1 MNDIR
6 FIKQQ
11 GGLSRALPGEDHI
24 SALLFFSDDKPQGW
38 TSKDM
43 VQITSPEN
51 AVTLGIAKNSANFGV
66 MYYHIAEFFR
76 INPGATL
83 FVGIFSVPQTL
94 DFTEVKTMQRAS
106 AGKIRQVGVYVTT
119 SFATTML
126 ESLQAVADAL
136 DTEHMPLSFLLG
148 ADIHDMADLTTLDD
162 LRALE
167 CPKVSMV
174 IGQDGSNDG
183 YNLFLDTT
191 KSISCLGAALG
202 AVSLAKVNECIG
214 WVEKFKMSS
223 VELDVP
229 AMGNG
234 QLVSD
239 LDPNLLNSLNT
250 KGYIFL
256 RKHVGLSGSYF
267 NDSHTAVEATSD
279 YAYIESN
286 RTMDKA
292 IRGIRTYVLP
302 QLNGPLLVD
311 PTSGKLAH
319 TTVKYV
325 EDLANE
331 PLVQMTRDGELSGF
345 SAVVD
350 PDQDVLA
357 TSELVIQ
364 VVNVPLGVSRNII
377 VKIGFGKQV

>member
-1 MNDIR
+1 MNDIT
-6 FIKQQ
+6 FQKQQ
-11 GGLSRALPGEDHI
+11 GGLNRALPGEDHT
-24 SALLFFSDDKPQGW
+24 SGMLFFSHDKPMGW
-38 TSKDM
+38 TSKDV
-43 VQITSPEN
+43 VQVTSPEN
-51 AVTLGIAKNSANFGV
+51 AVTLGIAKNSANYGV
-66 MYYHIAEFFR
+66 MYYHINEFFR
-76 INPGATL
+76 LNPGATL

-94 DFTEVKTMQRAS
+94 DFAEVKTMQRAA

-136 DTEHMPLSFLLG
+136 DTEHMPLSLLLG
-148 ADIHDMADLTTLDD
+148 ADIHDVADLSTLDD

-174 IGQDGSNDG
+174 IGQDGNNDG
-183 YNLFLDTT
+183 YNLFLDTS
-191 KSISCLGAALG
+191 KSITCLGAALG
-202 AVSLAKVNECIG
+202 AISASKVNECIG
-214 WVEKFKMSS
+214 WVEKFKISS

-229 AMGNG
+229 AMANG
-234 QLVSD
+234 DLVSA

-331 PLVQMTRDGELSGF
+331 PLVQMARDGELSGF

-377 VKIGFGKQV
+377 VKIGFGKSV